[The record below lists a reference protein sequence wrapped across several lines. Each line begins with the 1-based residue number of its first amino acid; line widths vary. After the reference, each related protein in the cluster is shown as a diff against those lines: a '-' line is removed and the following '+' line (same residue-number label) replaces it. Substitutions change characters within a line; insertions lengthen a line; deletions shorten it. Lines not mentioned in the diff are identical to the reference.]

1 MPPLDIAR
9 LNPQPAGFG
18 KCGECAYRESGSTL
32 VCFTC
37 ASTGMDRVKSGQC
50 QTCNQRL
57 PESGACFNYWCKRP
71 LNERYFSFIHAIAM
85 RSGALQSAINRY
97 KYDGKTGW
105 AGIFGR
111 VLVGYMDEAPARIQ
125 GWDAIVPSP
134 TFTGPGSRR
143 QWDHIGLILDRA
155 TVEAADRWPQ
165 LAPERGLIVK
175 TTDTPSLAG
184 KTWVQ
189 RRTIAET
196 EIRASLHLPD
206 ASRVIGRRFLVFD
219 DVFTDGSTLREIARA
234 LLVAG
239 AEQVGG
245 LVLARQPWSS

>member
-1 MPPLDIAR
+1 MVARNGSTISGPSQTSGVTSSPAVPSPSPSTRTNPTVQSPPL
-9 LNPQPAGFG
+9 
-18 KCGECAYRESGSTL
+18 
-32 VCFTC
+32 
-37 ASTGMDRVKSGQC
+37 
-50 QTCNQRL
+50 
-57 PESGACFNYWCKRP
+57 
-71 LNERYFSFIHAIAM
+71 
-85 RSGALQSAINRY
+85 
-97 KYDGKTGW
+97 
-105 AGIFGR
+105 
-111 VLVGYMDEAPARIQ
+111 PARIQ

-165 LAPERGLIVK
+165 LAPEPGLIVK
-175 TTDTPSLAG
+175 TVDTPSLVG

-206 ASRVIGRRFLVFD
+206 PSRVAGRRFLVFD

-234 LLVAG
+234 LLIAG